1 MNALRFSPYR
11 FSGIILTTIVLVALT
26 SVVSAA
32 TYYVDYA
39 GGSDSNAG
47 TSATSAWQHCPG
59 DASAAGTAGAAS
71 LASGDTV
78 FFKGGVNYVL
88 TGATGIALRS
98 SGVSTAPITFD
109 GNSAGTWGTGRA
121 KITDNYG
128 ARGVSAFSAP
138 AAVSYLNFKFIEF
151 AAIGGAASL
160 PVDPG
165 SAITARFGGGLQFS
179 TVNNVTIDNCVFHDL
194 GYWFNQK
201 PMNAAAVSGTGIT
214 FTNGSNIT
222 ISNCEFYHLG
232 AAIEMYGAT
241 SLSNIAVTGCRFHD
255 SVCWTIDLP
264 PVAGS
269 ETNVV
274 VSSCSETNNDAF
286 TPANWT
292 GYGPSPRSDIRT
304 ATVGSTV
311 TFTVTA
317 ASTPRATY
325 QWRKNG
331 TVIAGATSATLA
343 LAAVT
348 AADSATYTVLA
359 TNGSGST
366 VSNDAVLAVL
376 APPVITTQPSAQ
388 SVTALSNVTFT
399 VAASGSP
406 TPTYQWLKNGA
417 AISGA
422 TNATLTLS
430 SVSSTDAAN
439 YAAVATNSAGSVTS
453 NSVALA
459 VVTPVRPTITT
470 QPTAQTAA
478 PASTVQ
484 FTVAASGTP
493 TPTYQWTK
501 NGVAVAGWTNA
512 TLTLPSV
519 TTNDVASYA
528 AIATNSAGSVTSNSV
543 RLTLAA
549 APVITT
555 QPVSQTAT
563 AASTVTFTVAASGS
577 PTPTYQWLK
586 NGVAVAGWTNATLT
600 LPGITTNDVARYS
613 AVATNSVGSATSN
626 VVTLSLTSTTST
638 STGTT
643 TGTSTTSTT
652 STATTSTSSTT
663 STSTAS
669 TTSTSTATTSGST
682 PSSTTTTSTASTAST
697 SPSTTSGSTTTTTTS
712 TGSTSGSTPTS
723 TSSTTT
729 STTTTS
735 GTASTSS
742 TTSSTASTSGTTTS
756 STTSTATSS
765 TTSTGTAST
774 ASTSTGTTSGSTP
787 SSTSSTT
794 STTTSTPAVTVAEA
808 RLSNVSVRATAGSGA
823 KTLTVGF
830 VVRGSAAKTVLIR
843 GVGPTLGS
851 FGVSGALSD
860 PVLSLYSSTQRLATN
875 AGWQTSPDATR
886 IADTGRQVG
895 AFAFNNG
902 SLDSAILPSLSDGA
916 YTAQITS
923 ASAGSGS
930 ALLEV
935 YDAAPL
941 AAARLVN
948 VSVLTNVA
956 SETDLPIIGFVVSG
970 STPKRLLIRAVGP
983 SLAAFRV
990 DNPMSNPK
998 IEIYS
1003 DGVKVAAND
1012 NWSGDPALSTAFSQV
1027 GAFAFD
1033 SANSKDAAL
1042 IFTANPGG
1050 YSAVVSGTGGAT
1062 GMVMLEVYELP

>member
-11 FSGIILTTIVLVALT
+11 LTGIILTAVVLVALT
-26 SVVSAA
+26 SAVSAA
-32 TYYVDYA
+32 SYYVDYT
-39 GGSDSNAG
+39 GGSDNNAG

-59 DASAAGTAGAAS
+59 DPSAAGTAGAAS
-71 LASGDTV
+71 LAAGDIV
-78 FFKGGVNYVL
+78 VFKGGVNYVL

-121 KITDNYG
+121 KITDNNG
-128 ARGVSAFSAP
+128 ARGVSAFTAP

-151 AAIGGAASL
+151 AAIGGAAVL
-160 PVDPG
+160 PADPG
-165 SAITARFGGGLQFS
+165 SAIARRFGGGLQFS
-179 TVNNVTIDNCVFHDL
+179 TVNNVTVDNCVFHDL

-201 PMNAAAVSGTGIT
+201 PMNAAAISGTGIA

-222 ISNCEFYHLG
+222 VSNCEFYHLG

-269 ETNVV
+269 ETNVT

-286 TPANWT
+286 APANWT

-359 TNGSGST
+359 TNSSGST
-366 VSNDAVLAVL
+366 VSNDAVLTVL
-376 APPVITTQPSAQ
+376 APPVITTQPTAQ

-406 TPTYQWLKNGA
+406 APTYQWLKNGA
-417 AISGA
+417 AIGGA

-453 NSVALA
+453 NTAALTVVA
-459 VVTPVRPTITT
+459 PVRPTITT
-470 QPTAQTAA
+470 QPTAQSAA
-478 PASTVQ
+478 PGSTVQ

-501 NGVAVAGWTNA
+501 NGVAVSGWTNA
-512 TLTLPSV
+512 TLTLPGV
-519 TTNDVASYA
+519 TTNDVAAYA

-555 QPVSQTAT
+555 QPVSQTAS
-563 AASTVTFTVAASGS
+563 AASTVTFMVAASGS

-586 NGVAVAGWTNATLT
+586 NGVAIAGWTNATLT
-600 LPGITTNDVARYS
+600 LSGISTNDVARYS
-613 AVATNSVGSATSN
+613 AIATNSVGSATSN
-626 VVTLSLTSTTST
+626 VVTLSLSSTST

-643 TGTSTTSTT
+643 TGTSSTSST
-652 STATTSTSSTT
+652 STATTTTTSGSTPSSTT
-663 STSTAS
+663 T
-669 TTSTSTATTSGST
+669 TTSTTATSGST

-697 SPSTTSGSTTTTTTS
+697 SPSTTSGSTPTTS
-712 TGSTSGSTPTS
+712 TSTSGTSGSTPTS

-729 STTTTS
+729 STTSSS
-735 GTASTSS
+735 GTASTTS
-742 TTSSTASTSGTTTS
+742 TT
-756 STTSTATSS
+756 TSS

-774 ASTSTGTTSGSTP
+774 TSPSTGTTSGSMP
-787 SSTSSTT
+787 SGTSSTT

-851 FGVSGALSD
+851 FGVSGVLAD
-860 PVLSLYSSTQRLATN
+860 PVLSLYTGTQLLAKN

-886 IADTGRQVG
+886 IPDIGRQVG
-895 AFAFNNG
+895 AFAFDNG
-902 SLDSAILPSLSDGA
+902 SLDSAIVPSLSDGA

-956 SETDLPIIGFVVSG
+956 SESDLPIIGFVVSG

-990 DNPMSNPK
+990 DNPMSDPK

-1003 DGVKVAAND
+1003 NGVKVAAND
-1012 NWSGDPALSTAFSQV
+1012 NWSGDPTLSTAFSQV